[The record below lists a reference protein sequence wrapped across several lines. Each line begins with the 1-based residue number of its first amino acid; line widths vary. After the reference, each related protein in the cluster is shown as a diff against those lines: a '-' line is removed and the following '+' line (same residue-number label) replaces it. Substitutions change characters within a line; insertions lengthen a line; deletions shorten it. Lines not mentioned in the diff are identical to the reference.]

1 MSEVLFRRII
11 LDELE
16 FEPSVD
22 AAHIGVSVD
31 KGVVILTGH
40 VNSFAEKQAAIAAV
54 RRIKGVRAI
63 AEEMEV
69 RYPFEKKVSDDDI
82 AKRAVDILS
91 WDIVVPSGAIQVL
104 VRDGWVTLAGN
115 VDWYFQM
122 QSAED
127 DIRKLSGVRGV
138 TNNIN
143 IKSRVSAVDVK
154 KKIEGALRRRLDGEV
169 KGIRI
174 TVEDGNKVLLE
185 GFVES
190 WNERHAVEIAA
201 WSAPGVKAV
210 DDRLSVGT

>member
-1 MSEVLFRRII
+1 MSEVLLRRII

-91 WDIVVPSGAIQVL
+91 WDVVVPSRAIQVL

-122 QSAED
+122 QSAEG
-127 DIRKLSGVRGV
+127 DIRKLSGVCGV

-143 IKSRVSAVDVK
+143 IKPRVSAVDVK
-154 KKIEGALRRRLDGEV
+154 KKIEDALRRRLEGEV

-174 TVEDGNKVLLE
+174 TVQDGNKVLLE
-185 GFVES
+185 GFVEN
-190 WNERHAVEIAA
+190 WNDRHAVEIAA